1 MVVGSYNRTM
11 TEARWQF
18 RSKQEALRRG
28 LRDGIGVPAAVLFA
42 GMLGFGALG
51 HSIGLSLSL
60 TGSTTIFMF
69 ALPGQIVFAEMVAL
83 GASAWLAGLAAMIT
97 AARFLPMT
105 LTVLP
110 QIPAEHQSR
119 FRYLTVHMLA
129 LTSWAVAMR
138 DFPKMEPQYRQAYL
152 IGMSAAC
159 YGCAIPGTFIGYLL
173 AGQVPLPLTL
183 ALLFV
188 NPLFFFLTFFEVK
201 PVANRLALVCGAAVG
216 LSVYVIF
223 PDYSILAAGAVGGS
237 LAYGLNR
244 WRERRAQ
251 GRLDGLSR

>member
-1 MVVGSYNRTM
+1 M
-11 TEARWQF
+11 TEPRWQF
-18 RSKQEALRRG
+18 SSKQEALRRG

-51 HSIGLSLSL
+51 QSMGLSLAM

-69 ALPGQIVFAEMVAL
+69 ALPGQIVFLEMMAV

-110 QIPAEHQSR
+110 QIPRGHQSR

-138 DFPKMEPQYRQAYL
+138 DFPKISPEYRQDYL

-159 YGCAIPGTFIGYLL
+159 YGCAVPGTFLGYLL
-173 AGQVPLPLTL
+173 AGQVPLPVTL

-188 NPLFFFLTFFEVK
+188 NPLFFSLTFLEVL
-201 PVANRLALVCGAAVG
+201 PSANRLALVLGALVG
-216 LSVYVIF
+216 VGVYTF
-223 PDYSILAAGAVGGS
+223 SPDYSILAAGLLGGS
-237 LAYGLNR
+237 LAFLIR
-244 WRERRAQ
+244 
-251 GRLDGLSR
+251 GRS

>member
-1 MVVGSYNRTM
+1 M
-11 TEARWQF
+11 TEPRWQF
-18 RSKQEALRRG
+18 SSKQEALRRG

-51 HSIGLSLSL
+51 QSMGLSLAM

-69 ALPGQIVFAEMVAL
+69 ALPGQIVFLEMMAV

-110 QIPAEHQSR
+110 QIPRGHQSR

-138 DFPKMEPQYRQAYL
+138 DFPKISPEYRQDYL

-159 YGCAIPGTFIGYLL
+159 YGCAVPGTFLGYLL
-173 AGQVPLPLTL
+173 AGQVPLPVTL

-188 NPLFFFLTFFEVK
+188 NPLFFFLTFLEVL
-201 PVANRLALVCGAAVG
+201 PSANRLALVLGALVG
-216 LSVYVIF
+216 VGVYTF
-223 PDYSILAAGAVGGS
+223 SPDYSILAAGLLGGS
-237 LAYGLNR
+237 LAFLIR
-244 WRERRAQ
+244 
-251 GRLDGLSR
+251 GRS

>member
-1 MVVGSYNRTM
+1 MGGSYNRKM
-11 TEARWQF
+11 TEAVTEVRWHF
-18 RSKQEALRRG
+18 TSKQEALRRG
-28 LRDGIGVPAAVLFA
+28 LRDGFGVPAAVLFA
-42 GMLGFGALG
+42 GMMGFGALG
-51 HSIGLSLSL
+51 HSIGLSMAL
-60 TGSTTIFMF
+60 TGSTTIFIF
-69 ALPGQIVFAEMVAL
+69 ALPGQIVFAEMMAL

-110 QIPAEHQSR
+110 QIPAEHQCR
-119 FRYLTVHMLA
+119 FRYLTVLMLA
-129 LTSWAVAMR
+129 LTSWAVAML
-138 DFPKMEPQYRQAYL
+138 DFPKFEPLFGQAYL

-201 PVANRLALVCGAAVG
+201 PVANRMALFLGATVG
-216 LSVYVIF
+216 VSVYLIS
-223 PDYSILAAGAVGGS
+223 PDYSILAAGLVGGS

-244 WRERRAQ
+244 AREHRAR
-251 GRLDGLSR
+251 GGGA

>member
-1 MVVGSYNRTM
+1 M
-11 TEARWQF
+11 TEPRWQF
-18 RSKQEALRRG
+18 SSKQEALRRG

-51 HSIGLSLSL
+51 QSMGLSLAM

-69 ALPGQIVFAEMVAL
+69 ALPGQIVFLEMMAV

-110 QIPAEHQSR
+110 QIPRGHQSR

-138 DFPKMEPQYRQAYL
+138 DFPKISPEYRQDYL

-159 YGCAIPGTFIGYLL
+159 YGCAVPGTFLGYLL
-173 AGQVPLPLTL
+173 AGQVPLPVTL

-188 NPLFFFLTFFEVK
+188 NPLFFFLTFLEVL
-201 PVANRLALVCGAAVG
+201 PSANRLALVLGALVG
-216 LSVYVIF
+216 VGVYTF
-223 PDYSILAAGAVGGS
+223 SPDYSILAAGLLGGS
-237 LAYGLNR
+237 LAFLIL
-244 WRERRAQ
+244 
-251 GRLDGLSR
+251 GRS

>member
-1 MVVGSYNRTM
+1 M
-11 TEARWQF
+11 TEPRWQF
-18 RSKQEALRRG
+18 SSKQEALRRG

-51 HSIGLSLSL
+51 QSMGLSLAM

-69 ALPGQIVFAEMVAL
+69 ALPGQIVFLEMMAV
-83 GASAWLAGLAAMIT
+83 GASAWMAGLAAMIT

-110 QIPAEHQSR
+110 QIPRGHQSR

-138 DFPKMEPQYRQAYL
+138 DFPKISPEYRQDYL

-159 YGCAIPGTFIGYLL
+159 YGCAVPGTFLGYLL
-173 AGQVPLPLTL
+173 AGQVPLPVTL

-188 NPLFFFLTFFEVK
+188 NPLFFFLTFLEVL
-201 PVANRLALVCGAAVG
+201 PSANRLALVLGALVG
-216 LSVYVIF
+216 VGVYTF
-223 PDYSILAAGAVGGS
+223 SPDYSILAAGLLGGS
-237 LAYGLNR
+237 LAFLIR
-244 WRERRAQ
+244 
-251 GRLDGLSR
+251 GRS